1 MRRVID
7 QERHE
12 RIQAGNRLGPNKWI
26 QMAERL
32 DWIFHVFSKPRQE
45 ANRHAEGL
53 KECRKMCETQKR
65 SLELLGLKWL
75 VLGLWMWLMW
85 HVKTS

>member
-1 MRRVID
+1 MNASR
-7 QERHE
+7 QETVWVPTN
-12 RIQAGNRLGPNKWI
+12 GYKWPKV
-26 QMAERL
+26 
-32 DWIFHVFSKPRQE
+32 WIGFFQCFFFKPRQE

>member
-1 MRRVID
+1 MNASR
-7 QERHE
+7 QETVWVPTNGRKF
-12 RIQAGNRLGPNKWI
+12 GLGFPC
-26 QMAERL
+26 
-32 DWIFHVFSKPRQE
+32 FFFKPRQE